1 MSTMLR
7 DVRFRAVLRGESF
20 EMKKFDPQWATV
32 IASTLLLLGWWYW
45 CEYRPQKIKEECAQ
59 FTTVATAANREDGE
73 NQMSGDAFLKV
84 ADQFQKVCIDAG
96 GVAKFKNALDVGQS
110 YNKTNL

>member
-1 MSTMLR
+1 MSTMR
-7 DVRFRAVLRGESF
+7 RGGRSRAVLRGKSS
-20 EMKKFDPQWATV
+20 EMKKFDVRWATLIV
-32 IASTLLLLGWWYW
+32 FTVLLLGWWYW